1 MAVRK
6 PFGYGSLSM
15 LFLLSGFL
23 INYNFGNG
31 FILTHYLFNLMGL
44 AIHSNGTDGFN
55 YPFLAS
61 MPFWLAT
68 ILVSKRNIHDFGA
81 VVSKRI
87 GELLL
92 AISVVVTIIFL
103 ILPIWIEF

>member
-1 MAVRK
+1 M
-6 PFGYGSLSM
+6 FWQLENLLDMDHFLYSL
-15 LFLLSGFL
+15 
-23 INYNFGNG
+23 
-31 FILTHYLFNLMGL
+31 
-44 AIHSNGTDGFN
+44 
-55 YPFLAS
+55 LAS

-103 ILPIWIEF
+103 ILPLWIEF